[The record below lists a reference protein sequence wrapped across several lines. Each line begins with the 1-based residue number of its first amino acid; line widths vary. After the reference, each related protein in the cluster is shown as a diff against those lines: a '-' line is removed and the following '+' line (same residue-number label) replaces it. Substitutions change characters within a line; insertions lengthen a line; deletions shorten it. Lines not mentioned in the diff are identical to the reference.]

1 MYKASMVT
9 EKSWLGLWYLCFYKY
24 AIYKEFKKHIDS
36 EYEGY
41 RNHFR
46 FNNLY

>member
-1 MYKASMVT
+1 MIFIRHFIYA
-9 EKSWLGLWYLCFYKY
+9 FYKY
-24 AIYKEFKKHIDS
+24 AIYKEFKQHIDG

-46 FNNLY
+46 FNNLYKC